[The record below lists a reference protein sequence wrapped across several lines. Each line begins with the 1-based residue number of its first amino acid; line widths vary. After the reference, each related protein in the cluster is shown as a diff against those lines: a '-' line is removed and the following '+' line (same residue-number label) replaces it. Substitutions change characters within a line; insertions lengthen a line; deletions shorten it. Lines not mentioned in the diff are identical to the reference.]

1 MDDPGC
7 HALGAIFR
15 GLRSPGELE
24 GRLQQGEAQ
33 ILLVHGCRFCVHGEI
48 LFEHGLDLFQCTAS
62 LSVSAHFDRKYGYKP
77 LRGGRF
83 AGSGDEALPHQPVA
97 DKKGGRDTFDAHSQ
111 GLSTEVIDQIPL
123 SPRLQGLE
131 RLPEQELVPLFEQR
145 QRAQLRALDPFDK
158 VCLAAAGEQH
168 TVVEADLLLG
178 LQTAVVDVDLG
189 RLGRLDHDSFGARNG
204 HLTFSVTSA
213 ALSSCLSTKRL

>member
-1 MDDPGC
+1 MPLGPSSGACDPPGSWKVVSSRARLRFFLYMAAVFVSMAKYC
-7 HALGAIFR
+7 LSMAWTSSNALHPCQF
-15 GLRSPGELE
+15 LL
-24 GRLQQGEAQ
+24 
-33 ILLVHGCRFCVHGEI
+33 ILIGNM
-48 LFEHGLDLFQCTAS
+48 
-62 LSVSAHFDRKYGYKP
+62 GYKP

-97 DKKGGRDTFDAHSQ
+97 DEKGGRDTFDAHSQ